1 MDHDDALELE
11 GSVVIFSA
19 TTASEGP
26 FSCDSEEFPTPD
38 APTPDEEPLLQV
50 E

>member
-11 GSVVIFSA
+11 GNVLIFSA

-26 FSCDSEEFPTPD
+26 FSEEFPTHD
-38 APTPDEEPLLQV
+38 ASTPDEEPLLQV

>member
-1 MDHDDALELE
+1 MDHDDALEFE
-11 GSVVIFSA
+11 GTGLIFSA

-26 FSCDSEEFPTPD
+26 FSEEFPTHD
-38 APTPDEEPLLQV
+38 ASTPDEEPLLQV

>member
-11 GSVVIFSA
+11 GNVLIFSA

-26 FSCDSEEFPTPD
+26 FSCESEEFPTHD